1 MTSSVTSDDISSY
14 CFARGRCMQS
24 PPTRGVDAINPGSA
38 WGRVW
43 AQMRV
48 RISGFVDRRTRTPT
62 RRRVCP
68 EDDLEVRNPWQ
79 HVGDF
84 PKTIAARGRASSDR
98 ISGFWSWEVVEH
110 VYGVG
115 FIRRSL
121 DLRKFDKLSHGLLG
135 CLILTQHKAM
145 VTRCRGV

>member
-1 MTSSVTSDDISSY
+1 M
-14 CFARGRCMQS
+14 
-24 PPTRGVDAINPGSA
+24 
-38 WGRVW
+38 
-43 AQMRV
+43 
-48 RISGFVDRRTRTPT
+48 
-62 RRRVCP
+62 CP